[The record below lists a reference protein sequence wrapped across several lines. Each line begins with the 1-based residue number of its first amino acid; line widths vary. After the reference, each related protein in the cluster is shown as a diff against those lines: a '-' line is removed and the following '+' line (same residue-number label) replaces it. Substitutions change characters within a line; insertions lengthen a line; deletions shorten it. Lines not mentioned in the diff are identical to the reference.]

1 METTV
6 LVCFVT
12 AIACALLTLDGAV
25 CLLGVDN
32 ACVLDRASSTVMM
45 IIGVVM
51 LIPVAV
57 ALYTAWVDHRNS
69 HVDERTRLLEA
80 GGNGGKALS
89 KRVLTYLYTSHF
101 LSSW

>member
-1 METTV
+1 M
-6 LVCFVT
+6 C
-12 AIACALLTLDGAV
+12 AV

-69 HVDERTRLLEA
+69 HVDERTRLLYVFVRIASACTTFELLIR
-80 GGNGGKALS
+80 ALC
-89 KRVLTYLYTSHF
+89 VTDCV
-101 LSSW
+101 